1 MTPTMSP
8 KKVPRYRAIADEL
21 IHGIVAKRYPVGTAL
36 PAESELCSQLQA
48 SRHTVREALRILE
61 ERGLISRRQGSGSEV
76 LTDTP
81 PVRYRQSVDS
91 IEDLL
96 QYGEQ
101 SRLTLLATAEIQA
114 DAALAKRLGC
124 AVGAACI
131 ELQSLRSERGER
143 SERTE
148 RTGRTERTER
158 APRDGRNDRAAAAV
172 WGRPFA
178 LTHIYMPPQ
187 AARRHDKLL
196 QADSALPTMLQALD
210 ARTLGRIEQTF
221 SAVPLDA
228 ATAKHLLDRKG
239 APSLRA
245 DRAYFDRKGSLILLA
260 ISWHRADLYRYSTV
274 LRHEAA

>member
-21 IHGIVAKRYPVGTAL
+21 IHGIVAKHYPVGTAL

-61 ERGLISRRQGSGSEV
+61 DSGLISRRQGSGSEV

-114 DAALAKRLGC
+114 DAAMAKRLGC
-124 AVGAACI
+124 ALGGLCI
-131 ELQSLRSERGER
+131 ELRGLRSERAQR
-143 SERTE
+143 SQRPAT
-148 RTGRTERTER
+148 
-158 APRDGRNDRAAAAV
+158 
-172 WGRPFA
+172 GRPFA
-178 LTHIYMPPQ
+178 LTHIYLPPQ
-187 AARRHDKLL
+187 AARRRDKLL
-196 QADSALPTMLQALD
+196 QADTALPTMLQALD

-228 ATAKHLLDRKG
+228 ATAKHLRDRKG
-239 APSLRA
+239 APCLRA
-245 DRAYFDRKGSLILLA
+245 DRAYFDRKGGLILLA

-274 LRHEAA
+274 LRHEAV

>member
-1 MTPTMSP
+1 MSP

-21 IHGIVAKRYPVGTAL
+21 IHGIVAQRYPVGSAL

-61 ERGLISRRQGSGSEV
+61 DSGLISRRQGSGSEV

-101 SRLTLLATAEIQA
+101 SRLTLLATAEIPA
-114 DAALAKRLGC
+114 DAALAHRLGC
-124 AVGAACI
+124 AVGAPCI
-131 ELQSLRSERGER
+131 ELQGLRSERGER
-143 SERTE
+143 PERPERTL
-148 RTGRTERTER
+148 RG
-158 APRDGRNDRAAAAV
+158 DHHGRAAAVAA
-172 WGRPFA
+172 GRPFA
-178 LTHIYMPPQ
+178 LTHIYLPPQ
-187 AARRHDKLL
+187 ATRRRDKLL
-196 QADSALPTMLQALD
+196 QADTALPTMLQALD

-239 APSLRA
+239 APCLRA
-245 DRAYFDRKGSLILLA
+245 DRAYFDRKGGLILLA

>member
-1 MTPTMSP
+1 MSATMSP

-61 ERGLISRRQGSGSEV
+61 DSGLISRRQGSGSEV

-114 DAALAKRLGC
+114 DAALAQRLGC
-124 AVGAACI
+124 AVGAPCI
-131 ELQSLRSERGER
+131 ELQGLRSERGGRVERPQRDER
-143 SERTE
+143 SS
-148 RTGRTERTER
+148 
-158 APRDGRNDRAAAAV
+158 RAAAAV
-172 WGRPFA
+172 AGRPFA

-187 AARRHDKLL
+187 AARRRDKLL

-228 ATAKHLLDRKG
+228 ATAKHLLDHKG
-239 APSLRA
+239 APCLRA
-245 DRAYFDRKGSLILLA
+245 DRAYFDRKGGLILLA